1 MARPRGFEP
10 LTYGLEVRCSIQLS
24 YGRVGRFPITYP
36 IPARDG
42 LAFRRFSP
50 YRSALQAKFRGER
63 GVTGKLE
70 GRKAIIVGGGGGIG
84 GAIARRYHAE
94 GAHVGIVDIDA
105 AAAEN
110 RAAALR
116 DGPGRGTVFS
126 LAIDIGEPQAAK
138 RAVDEVAAALGGLDT
153 TVHSAAT
160 REPTATVEDMEFGDW
175 NEALRVNLTSMF
187 LLCKYAI
194 PQLRAAGGGVIVNI
208 ASQLGSVVTPGR
220 PAYHATK
227 GAVIQLTKAI
237 AIENAKDNIRAVTV
251 SPGAVETDRLMARYR
266 DIGIIRDL
274 MVPNHPIGRL
284 GQPEDIAGAALFV
297 ASDDAA
303 FMTGYTAV

>member
-1 MARPRGFEP
+1 MA
-10 LTYGLEVRCSIQLS
+10 
-24 YGRVGRFPITYP
+24 
-36 IPARDG
+36 
-42 LAFRRFSP
+42 
-50 YRSALQAKFRGER
+50 
-63 GVTGKLE
+63 GKLD

-84 GAIARRYHAE
+84 GAIARRFHAE
-94 GAHVGIVDIDA
+94 GASVCIVDVNGDA
-105 AAAEN
+105 AEKTARLLGDE
-110 RAAALR
+110 
-116 DGPGRGTVFS
+116 DGGGTVFP
-126 LAIDIGEPQAAK
+126 LAIDIGDADGAK
-138 RAVDEVAAALGGLDT
+138 RAVEEAAERLGGLDI

-160 REPTATVEDMEFGDW
+160 REPTATVEHTELEHW

-194 PQLRAAGGGVIVNI
+194 PHLRAAGGGVIVNI

-237 AIENAKDNIRAVTV
+237 AIETAADNIRAVTI
-251 SPGAVETDRLMARYR
+251 SPGAIETDRLLARYN
-266 DIGIIRDL
+266 DMQKIRDL
-274 MVPNHPIGRL
+274 LTPAHPIGRL

-303 FMTGYTAV
+303 FMTGSDLIIDGGYTAV